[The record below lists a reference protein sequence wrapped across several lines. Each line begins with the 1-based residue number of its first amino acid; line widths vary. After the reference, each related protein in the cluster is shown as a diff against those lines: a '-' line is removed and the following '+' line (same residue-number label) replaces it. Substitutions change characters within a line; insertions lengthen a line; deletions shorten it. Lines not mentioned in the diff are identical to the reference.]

1 MRFIVHQLSALQG
14 AAILA
19 AGWREARR
27 WHLLEGDSLGAVNC
41 DRYCWIY
48 EHNAAMLVPG
58 LMDRPEPQLE
68 DFEPEIEP
76 QRVAV
81 LESTPRLVLV
91 EEDTTAPAMRLLKGG
106 WYWEEDS
113 QSA

>member
-1 MRFIVHQLSALQG
+1 MRLIIHQLSALQA

-19 AGWREARR
+19 ASARQAR
-27 WHLLEGDSLGAVNC
+27 QWYLVEGDALGAVNA
-41 DRYCWIY
+41 DRTAWVY
-48 EHNAAMLVPG
+48 EHAAAAMVPA

-68 DFEPEIEP
+68 DYEPEIEP

-91 EEDTTAPAMRLLKGG
+91 EEPTEPAMRLLRGG
-106 WYWEEDS
+106 WFREEDS